1 MYEFNQKVSQAH
13 SPQALYHSSTLVGA
27 ITLNLGIRNLNTDH
41 WGKSSGIDFGG
52 SMHAPSTAPNSTHP
66 SLVIEGGSRHF
77 DYAYRYTI
85 FGSLPNPT
93 MRDANIFAFW
103 KAMPRMSWSPRNLY
117 NLWRRSCGAEAEAI
131 DFTRSP
137 KTLFQQRW
145 ISKAL
150 ARRLVVH
157 GSVLLNGKKHTN
169 ADTRLAPGDVVSVDP
184 AAIHFLQDPEST
196 LSSLTPFNLPPYASP
211 FGFIP
216 AYAEVSFSTCS
227 AIYVRH
233 PTAHPGYSEIP
244 TPSTPMVKSFSLHG
258 NGTQRCVQGQGVRN
272 KW

>member
-1 MYEFNQKVSQAH
+1 
-13 SPQALYHSSTLVGA
+13 
-27 ITLNLGIRNLNTDH
+27 
-41 WGKSSGIDFGG
+41 
-52 SMHAPSTAPNSTHP
+52 
-66 SLVIEGGSRHF
+66 
-77 DYAYRYTI
+77 
-85 FGSLPNPT
+85 

-150 ARRLVVH
+150 VERRIDVFIFRVYEARRLVVH
-157 GSVLLNGKKHTN
+157 GSVLLNGKKHMN
-169 ADTRLAPGDVVSVDP
+169 ADARLAPGDVVSVDP
-184 AAIHFLQDPEST
+184 AAIRFLQDPEST
-196 LSSLTPFNLPPYASP
+196 LSSLTPFNLPPYASL
-211 FGFIP
+211 FVFIP

-233 PTAHPGYSEIP
+233 PTARPGYSEIP
-244 TPSTPMVKSFSLHG
+244 TPSTPTVKSFGLHG
-258 NGTQRCVQGQGVRN
+258 NGPLLQACAYFACRKLMYSGAASSHASELEAFAKLVTVVICPSLVIAY
-272 KW
+272 KLAYPYTHF

>member
-1 MYEFNQKVSQAH
+1 
-13 SPQALYHSSTLVGA
+13 
-27 ITLNLGIRNLNTDH
+27 
-41 WGKSSGIDFGG
+41 
-52 SMHAPSTAPNSTHP
+52 
-66 SLVIEGGSRHF
+66 
-77 DYAYRYTI
+77 
-85 FGSLPNPT
+85 

-157 GSVLLNGKKHTN
+157 GSVLLNGKKPQAMWSPLT
-169 ADTRLAPGDVVSVDP
+169 LQLFVS
-184 AAIHFLQDPEST
+184 LQDPEST

-211 FGFIP
+211 FVFIP

-233 PTAHPGYSEIP
+233 PTARPGYSEIP
-244 TPSTPMVKSFSLHG
+244 TPSTPTVKSFGLHG
-258 NGTQRCVQGQGVRN
+258 NGTQRCVQGRGVRN
-272 KW
+272 KWRGNQRTDQKRSSTRTAHFRKLMYSGAASSHASELEAFAKLVTVVICPSLVIAYKLAYPYTHF